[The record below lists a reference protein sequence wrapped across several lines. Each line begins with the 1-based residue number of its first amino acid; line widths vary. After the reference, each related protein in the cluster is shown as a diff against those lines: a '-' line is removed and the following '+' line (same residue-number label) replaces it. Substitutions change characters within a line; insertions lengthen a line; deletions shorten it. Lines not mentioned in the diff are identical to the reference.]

1 MPRSRPQHFG
11 VFAAATIFLIQIVKI
26 SVPEKMDPLGKH
38 GRAGPRLVE
47 RASSRRGVSDP
58 LGEIKVIFGGRDVEK

>member
-1 MPRSRPQHFG
+1 M
-11 VFAAATIFLIQIVKI
+11 IQIVKI